1 MTPRT
6 YWQNYVDANGGPT
19 GVAERLGIPYTTIA
33 SITNGWRGIGRK
45 LALRMVKADP
55 SLNPALLAFVAAT
68 KTAQNAPGQGESAPG
83 KRAA

>member
-45 LALRMVKADP
+45 LALRMVAADP
-55 SLNPALLAFVAAT
+55 SLDAAVLAFVAAT
-68 KTAQNAPGQGESAPG
+68 KPAQSPASQSESTPG

>member
-6 YWQNYVDANGGPT
+6 YWQNYVDSHGGPT

-45 LALRMVKADP
+45 LALRMVAADP
-55 SLNPALLAFVAAT
+55 SLDPAVLAFVAAT
-68 KTAQNAPGQGESAPG
+68 KPANDPAGQGESAPG